1 MLKDY
6 KVMITGA
13 TSGMGLS
20 TAKEFISQGAT
31 VIGIGRNFERTK
43 DLGERF
49 IPFKCD
55 IREEEQI
62 IAAAEFAEEKFGRLD
77 TLILNAATGE
87 SATPSDVT
95 SEGYTNGFKMYVL
108 APALFTKY
116 CEKLLRRSDNPSIL
130 HTASQGAYAID
141 DICVPYES
149 LKSGQVD
156 YVRHA
161 AQWYINM
168 HDKSIYNIPLGARDP
183 IEDGAN
189 TYIRVN
195 VVCPGLIRTNLLP
208 GEMWDALDSD
218 QLNWQIPSRRVGDP
232 EEVARLFAYLA
243 SDKARYISGSVIL
256 IDGGWGTY
264 HTSMTQFM

>member
-1 MLKDY
+1 MLKGY
-6 KVMITGA
+6 KAMITGA
-13 TSGMGLS
+13 TSGMGLA
-20 TAKEFISQGAT
+20 TAKEFIAQGAD

-43 DLGERF
+43 DLGEHF

-55 IREEEQI
+55 IREEDQI
-62 IAAAEFAEEKFGRLD
+62 IAAAKFAEEKFGKLD

-87 SATPSDVT
+87 AATPSNVT

-149 LKSGQVD
+149 LKAGQVD

-161 AQWYINM
+161 AQWYINL
-168 HDKSIYNIPLGARDP
+168 HGQSIYNIPVAPRDP
-183 IEDGAN
+183 IEEGGN
-189 TYIRVN
+189 PYIRVN

-208 GEMWDALDSD
+208 GEM
-218 QLNWQIPSRRVGDP
+218 
-232 EEVARLFAYLA
+232 
-243 SDKARYISGSVIL
+243 
-256 IDGGWGTY
+256 
-264 HTSMTQFM
+264 